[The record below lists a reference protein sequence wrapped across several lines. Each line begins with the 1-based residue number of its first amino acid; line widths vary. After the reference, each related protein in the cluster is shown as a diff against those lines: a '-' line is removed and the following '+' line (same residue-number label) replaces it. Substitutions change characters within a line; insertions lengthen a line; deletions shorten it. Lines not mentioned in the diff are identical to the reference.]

1 MKSKR
6 HRILQSAQEEFLN
19 RGFDGASIDAI
30 VRAAGGSKSTVYSH
44 FSDKTTLFAEALGQA
59 QAQLDFHLPRF
70 WKERSGRVR
79 EDLEMIAVELLTVLY
94 RDEALHLTRIIVSE
108 SQRFPAVAD
117 RYWEEGPST
126 ALRQVTRFLTELPE
140 EGEITFSDP
149 GLAARHLF
157 GLLLGDR
164 YLRFLLGIQE
174 APSPAEI
181 VSIAREAATLFLGA
195 ARGGA
200 FSDSE

>member
-1 MKSKR
+1 VKNKR
-6 HRILQSAQEEFLN
+6 IRILESAQEEFLN

-59 QAQLDFHLPRF
+59 QTQLDFHLPRF
-70 WKERSGRVR
+70 WKERSGNIQ
-79 EDLEMIAVELLTVLY
+79 EDLEMISVELLTVLY
-94 RDEALHLTRIIVSE
+94 REKALHLTRVIVSE
-108 SQRFPAVAD
+108 SQRFPAVAE

-126 ALRQVTRFLTELPE
+126 ALRQVTRFLTELPD
-140 EGEITFSDP
+140 EGEFAFADP
-149 GLAARHLF
+149 ALAARHLF

-164 YLRFLLGIQE
+164 YLRFLFGIQE
-174 APSPAEI
+174 APAPGEI
-181 VSIAREAATLFLGA
+181 VSTAREAVSLFLGA

-200 FSDSE
+200 FSDGD